1 MSWPGVAIALALPWI
16 AGFLWLRLFWPM
28 PEPGRWAWLIGYG
41 YLLGLTAAALL
52 LGLWG
57 RLGLELTIY
66 PVLLMLATS
75 TLLTWHLIR
84 SQTKGA
90 GVRSEKGKTAQRLSV
105 WQRVL
110 FGAILL
116 WLALRIAGLALEV
129 WWEPLFPWDAWTT
142 WVLRARVWSELRELV
157 PFIAPSEWLADDSG
171 RAQTIDAWR
180 YPTTVSL
187 IATWSVLA
195 FGQWNETA
203 ANLPWVGCILA
214 LALGFYGQARLWGA
228 PAPTAI
234 VFTWLLLSLP
244 LLNSHVALAGYADL
258 WLATMLGFAFMSFLQ
273 WSRDGDRRQGLL
285 ALVLLAVSLSI
296 KVESLV
302 WALLFLP
309 ALLATKVR
317 GRWLIATATS
327 IGILALAVR
336 MSGGIHFEI
345 PFMGLAQLGPDR
357 IELPYLGQFNLSAL
371 QSWEPMLRHFLLYG
385 NWHLLPYLLVIAVF
399 LSAFKLTS
407 SRSEAWQ
414 RAGLTWVLSCL
425 FAFYALFAW
434 THAAA
439 WASDSTSINRVFL
452 HFVPGLIFW
461 LMTVWMSAQTREA
474 VSAP

>member
-1 MSWPGVAIALALPWI
+1 MGWTGVAIALLSPGV
-16 AGFLWLRLFWPM
+16 AGVLWLRLFWPT
-28 PEPGRWAWLIGYG
+28 PEPGRWPWLIGYG
-41 YLLGLTAAALL
+41 YLLGLTSSALL

-57 RLGLELTIY
+57 RLGLELTVY
-66 PVLLMLATS
+66 PVLLVLGLLSLLAFYR
-75 TLLTWHLIR
+75 IR
-84 SQTKGA
+84 TGATGA
-90 GVRSEKGKTAQRLSV
+90 GVRSEQIRAAQHLSV
-105 WQRVL
+105 WKRIL
-110 FGAILL
+110 FTAILL
-116 WLALRIAGLALEV
+116 WLVLRIAGLALEV

-142 WVLRARVWSELRELV
+142 WGLRARVWSELRELV
-157 PFIAPSEWLADDSG
+157 PFIAPTEWLADDSG
-171 RAQTIDAWR
+171 RAQTIAAWS

-244 LLNSHVALAGYADL
+244 VLNSHVALAGYADL

-285 ALVLLAVSLSI
+285 ALILLAVGLSV
-296 KVESLV
+296 KVEGLV

-309 ALLATKVR
+309 ALLATKVS

-336 MSGGIHFEI
+336 MSGGIDFEI
-345 PFMGLAQLGPDR
+345 PFMGLAHLGPDR
-357 IELPYLGQFNLSAL
+357 IELPYLGQFNLGAL

-385 NWHLLPYLLVIAVF
+385 NWHLLSYLLAIAIV
-399 LSAFKLTS
+399 LSLFKFTL
-407 SRSEAWQ
+407 SRSKPWQ
-414 RAGLTWVLSCL
+414 RAGLTWVLTCL
-425 FAFYALFAW
+425 FAFYGLFAW

>member
-1 MSWPGVAIALALPWI
+1 MRLLWPVPK
-16 AGFLWLRLFWPM
+16 
-28 PEPGRWAWLIGYG
+28 PGRWPLLIGYG
-41 YLLGLTAAALL
+41 YLLGLTAIALL

-57 RLGLELTIY
+57 RLGSELTVY
-66 PVLLMLATS
+66 PVLLVLGLMSLLAF
-75 TLLTWHLIR
+75 HLFR
-84 SQTKGA
+84 SRATA
-90 GVRSEKGKTAQRLSV
+90 TVARSEYGTAAQRLSV
-105 WQRVL
+105 GQRIL
-110 FGAILL
+110 LGAILL
-116 WLALRIAGLALEV
+116 WLVLRIAGLALEV

-142 WVLRARVWSELRELV
+142 WGLRARVWSELRELV
-157 PFIAPSEWLADDSG
+157 PFIAPSDWLADDSG
-171 RAQTIDAWR
+171 RAQTIAAWR

-214 LALGFYGQARLWGA
+214 LALGFYGQVRFWGA

-258 WLATMLGFAFMSFLQ
+258 WLATTLGFAFMSFLH

-285 ALVLLAVSLSI
+285 SVMLLAVSLSI
-296 KVESLV
+296 KVEGLI

-317 GRWLIATATS
+317 GRWLIATAAL
-327 IGILALAVR
+327 IGILALAVW
-336 MSGGIHFEI
+336 MSGGIDFEI

-385 NWHLLPYLLVIAVF
+385 NWHLLSYLLAIAVA
-399 LSAFKLTS
+399 LSLFKLTL

-414 RAGLTWVLSCL
+414 RAGLTWVLTSL
-425 FAFYALFAW
+425 FAFFGLFAW
-434 THAAA
+434 TDAAA

-461 LMTVWMSAQTREA
+461 LMTVWMSLQTRDEVPA
-474 VSAP
+474 S

>member
-1 MSWPGVAIALALPWI
+1 
-16 AGFLWLRLFWPM
+16 
-28 PEPGRWAWLIGYG
+28 
-41 YLLGLTAAALL
+41 LGLTAAALL

-66 PVLLMLATS
+66 PVLLALGMSALLAS
-75 TLLTWHLIR
+75 HLIR
-84 SQTKGA
+84 SKATGA
-90 GVRSEKGKTAQRLSV
+90 VVRSENGKTAQRLSV
-105 WQRVL
+105 WQRIL

-116 WLALRIAGLALEV
+116 WLVLRIAGLALEV

-142 WVLRARVWSELRELV
+142 WALRARVWSELRELV
-157 PFIAPSEWLADDSG
+157 PFIAPSDWLADESG
-171 RAQTIDAWR
+171 RAQTIAAWR

-203 ANLPWVGCILA
+203 ANLPWVACALA
-214 LALGFYGQARLWGA
+214 LVLGFYGQARLWGA

-258 WLATMLGFAFMSFLQ
+258 WLAAMLGFAFMSFLQ

-285 ALVLLAVSLSI
+285 AVLFLAGSVSI
-296 KVESLV
+296 KVEGLV

-317 GRWLIATATS
+317 GRWLIATAAS
-327 IGILALAVR
+327 IGILLLVVR
-336 MSGGIHFEI
+336 MSGGFDFEI
-345 PFMGLAQLGPDR
+345 PFLGLARLGPDR
-357 IELPYLGQFNLSAL
+357 IELPYLGQFNLDAP
-371 QSWEPMLRHFLLYG
+371 QSWEPMLRHLFLYG
-385 NWHLLPYLLVIAVF
+385 NWHLLSYFLAIAIV
-399 LSAFKLTS
+399 LSLFRITL

-414 RAGLTWVLSCL
+414 RVGLTWVLTCL

-434 THAAA
+434 TDASA

-461 LMTVWMSAQTREA
+461 LMTVWMSLQTHETA
-474 VSAP
+474 YAP